1 MSRDDLFTSP
11 VAPKAQPPQTTV
23 PPPSQAP
30 LAARMRPRN
39 LAEYVGQ
46 PHILAPGQLL
56 RRAIE
61 ADRVQSLI
69 FFGPP
74 GTGKTSLA
82 QIIARQTKSK
92 FERLSGVES
101 NVADMR
107 RVLSAAANRL
117 ENTGQ
122 STILFID
129 EIHRFNKAQQ
139 DVLLPDVESGV
150 VRLIGATTH
159 NPFFFVNSPLVSR
172 SQIFELRP
180 LTEVEILE
188 LLHRA
193 LSDYE
198 RGLGHVN
205 LRADE
210 AALQHLA
217 RISDGDARK
226 ALNSLEIAAL
236 TTAPASDGCIHLDL
250 AVAEQCIQ
258 KKAIVYDGDGDAH
271 YDTISAFIKSMRGSD
286 PDAALYWLAKM
297 IHAGE
302 DPRFITRRIVICA
315 AEDVGLADPMALV
328 LAQAAHQAAEFVG
341 WPEAR
346 IPIAEATIYLATAN
360 KSNTAY
366 VAIDAALAD
375 VRAGRTLAV
384 PGHLRDTHYAG
395 AKQLGHGQGYQYSHD
410 HPGHFVP
417 QDYLGAVKRYY
428 EPSDQ
433 GSEKKIKERVEKW
446 RALAA
451 EAETTASK
459 SKLATMSHAAS
470 QTR

>member
-1 MSRDDLFTSP
+1 MARDDLFSRAE
-11 VAPKAQPPQTTV
+11 VAPEPGATEPSPPVTAAEV
-23 PPPSQAP
+23 FRSQP

-46 PHILAPGQLL
+46 SHILGPGLLL

-61 ADRVQSLI
+61 ADRIQSLI
-69 FFGPP
+69 FYGPP

-82 QIIARQTKSK
+82 QIIAHQTRSK

-107 RVLSAAANRL
+107 RVLSAAANRR

-122 STILFID
+122 TTILFVD

-150 VRLIGATTH
+150 IKLIGATTH

-172 SQIFELRP
+172 SQIFELRS
-180 LTEVEILE
+180 LTEAELQALLE
-188 LLHRA
+188 RA
-193 LSDYE
+193 LTDAE
-198 RGLGHVN
+198 RGLAYLKVT
-205 LRADE
+205 AE
-210 AALQHLA
+210 PMALEHLA
-217 RISDGDARK
+217 RVADGDARK

-236 TTAPASDGCIHLDL
+236 TTPPEADGVVRVTL
-250 AVAEQCIQ
+250 AVAEQSIQ
-258 KKAIVYDGDGDAH
+258 KKAVVYDGDGDAH

-302 DPRFITRRIVICA
+302 DPRFIARRIVICA

-328 LAQAAHQAAEFVG
+328 LANAALSAAEFVG

-346 IPIAEATIYLATAN
+346 IPLAEATIYIATAN
-360 KSNTAY
+360 KSNSAY
-366 VAIDAALAD
+366 QAVDAALAD
-375 VRAGRTLAV
+375 VRSGRTLSV
-384 PGHLRDTHYAG
+384 PEHLRDGHYAG
-395 AKQLGHGQGYQYSHD
+395 AERLGHGQGYAYAHD
-410 HPGHFVP
+410 HPEHFVA
-417 QDYLGAVKRYY
+417 QDYLGADRRYY
-428 EPSDQ
+428 EPTEQ
-433 GSEKKIKERVEKW
+433 GVEKKIKERLERWREKFAAV
-446 RALAA
+446 RAVGN
-451 EAETTASK
+451 K
-459 SKLATMSHAAS
+459 
-470 QTR
+470 